1 MINVY
6 FAVEVPLLLAIS
18 VVSYVLWVSV
28 VSSVTLLVIW
38 FEGVSIAGFTHSG
51 TSSSFM
57 FQHLHRVNL
66 LDLDFFK
73 RKTLYALTVLPDS
86 SEK

>member
-28 VSSVTLLVIW
+28 VSFVTLLVLW
-38 FEGVSIAGFTHSG
+38 FEGVGIAGFTHSG

-66 LDLDFFK
+66 LDFDFFLQ
-73 RKTLYALTVLPDS
+73 RKLSIL
-86 SEK
+86 